1 MKERMKHITELVRN
15 GFKLEIRVPTCILDS
30 EAKRKAIEYLQND
43 DEIYFEYHPINDEDT
58 LIEIEMKGSD

>member
-15 GFKLEIRVPTCILDS
+15 GFKLKIITPTVILDKK
-30 EAKRKAIEYLQND
+30 EKQEAIEYLKND
-43 DEIYFEYHPINDEDT
+43 DEIIFEYHPINDEDT

>member
-15 GFKLEIRVPTCILDS
+15 GIKLNVIVPTVILDKK
-30 EAKRKAIEYLQND
+30 EKQEAIEYLRND
-43 DEIYFEYHPINDEDT
+43 DEIYFEYHPKNDEDT